1 VRALLAFP
9 TLLKVGFAGALAY
22 RAELVIWMLTTTM
35 PLVSLALWSAVAAEA
50 PVGRFGPE
58 RFVGYFLA
66 ALVVRQV
73 TGSWLVWELN
83 MEIRQ
88 GTLSQRLLK
97 PIHPLWVYGAENL
110 AAVPLRALLSLP
122 VVVFAVL
129 GGELTRDPALL
140 GIFFASLVGA
150 WVINFFM
157 MALIGSLA
165 FFLESSTSVFELW
178 LLSFMLLSGYLVPLE
193 LFPGWVRTLAL
204 ALPFRYTLGFPAEV
218 VVGLLDG
225 REALRQLAVQ
235 WSYAAGAAVAAIFAF
250 RAGIRRFG
258 AFGG

>member
-1 VRALLAFP
+1 VRALRAFP

-22 RAELVIWMLTTTM
+22 RAELLIWMLTTTM

-58 RFVGYFLA
+58 RFLGYFLA

-88 GTLSQRLLK
+88 GTFSQRLLK
-97 PIHPLWVYGAENL
+97 PIHPLWVFGAANL
-110 AAVPLRALLSLP
+110 AEIPLRALLTLP
-122 VVVFAVL
+122 IAVVGAAS
-129 GGELTRDPALL
+129 GEMTKDPALI
-140 GIFFASLVGA
+140 GIFIASLVGA
-150 WVINFFM
+150 WLINFFT

-193 LFPGWVRTLAL
+193 LFPGWVRTVAG
-204 ALPFRYTLGFPAEV
+204 ALPFRYTLGYPAEV
-218 VVGLLDG
+218 VVGLLDR
-225 REALRQLAVQ
+225 REALEQLGVQ
-235 WSYAAGAAVAAIFAF
+235 WAYAAAAAVAAMFAF

-258 AFGG
+258 AYGG